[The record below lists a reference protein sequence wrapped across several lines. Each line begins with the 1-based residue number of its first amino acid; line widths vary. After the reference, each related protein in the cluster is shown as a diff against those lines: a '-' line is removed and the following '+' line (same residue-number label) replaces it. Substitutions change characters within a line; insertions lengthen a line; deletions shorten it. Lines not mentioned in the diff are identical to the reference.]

1 MKMNIMIVDTNDSY
15 DDYDGDNNDVNGDI
29 TLSIFMD
36 FLFYSM
42 SHLFI
47 NIIGWK
53 YSSHD
58 G

>member
-1 MKMNIMIVDTNDSY
+1 MIVDTNDSY